1 VLGFP
6 GGDIAFGCE
15 ELCRSELFSST
26 FSMLSVAVSDGDS
39 SSSTSSSFSDMWSLF
54 LDDFVAGGVVE
65 RVLVF
70 SSEAFGGSSEVL
82 AGV

>member
-1 VLGFP
+1 MLGFP
-6 GGDIAFGCE
+6 GGDIGFGCE

-26 FSMLSVAVSDGDS
+26 FFLLSVAVSDGNS
-39 SSSTSSSFSDMWSLF
+39 SSSTSSFSDMWSLF
-54 LDDFVAGGVVE
+54 LDDFVAGGVVV

-70 SSEAFGGSSEVL
+70 SSEVFGGSSEVL